1 MHEQAGAPEEFSAVA
16 GAGVGGKAFAVA
28 AVDLKL
34 TGVVH
39 DGDTVVVEPGDVP
52 NGAPFGPGVQAEPFH
67 EACLRRARIGR
78 RLNARGDGCG
88 IKLQVYRIT
97 RGGGRARRVCAGRSG
112 GQTSALQSP

>member
-28 AVDLKL
+28 ALDLKL
-34 TGVVH
+34 TRVVH

-67 EACLRRARIGR
+67 EAS
-78 RLNARGDGCG
+78 
-88 IKLQVYRIT
+88 
-97 RGGGRARRVCAGRSG
+97 RSTG
-112 GQTSALQSP
+112 